1 MSRCNGS
8 KKPEN
13 VTEEARC
20 PSLLL
25 KSGNKL
31 REKRIVMNMRKDK
44 GT

>member
-1 MSRCNGS
+1 MSRCHGS
-8 KKPEN
+8 KQLGA

-25 KSGNKL
+25 KSANKI
-31 REKRIVMNMRKDK
+31 REKRIAMNMRKDK